1 MKFLFVQEVDGEPHE
16 IVFEKE
22 HTTIGRATDNDIQLD
37 DQGLSRLNSTVYI
50 DGETVRIVDND
61 STNGTLVNDEPAAKD
76 GTILED
82 GDTIKVGSSTVLTFK
97 KVPEPAAEEASG
109 DQTAAAAVGSA
120 SAPAPVPA
128 AVQPPAPAPKPLN
141 LLPLAIIV
149 GAIFV
154 IGISAAVIAMTALTG
169 KNGTASTNPYTGED
183 PTLTSGRSDDAN
195 STTTSSTPTN
205 LGSTTTTTTAT
216 PTGGDLPV
224 TTSTPTKPE
233 LPAKQYSAMSDAEKR
248 AYIEDRAMRI
258 AQVIGNSS
266 SEKIPPDAVT
276 RIKSFVDAYVS
287 RTKVKPLSGCRFGD
301 NLLATYTRAS
311 KNAPFIIRAF
321 NEKGMDPRI
330 GLYLAMI
337 ESEHCPCLQSHTGPL
352 GMFQFT
358 QATGRLHGLNTIPG
372 ASPSNPD
379 ERCEPEPASRAAASY
394 MKALAGRYGTGPASV
409 PLAIGS
415 YNSGEG
421 GLSTNLEKALSSG
434 TGLPRE
440 FWTLIE
446 KSDMLSKQ
454 FQAENFKYVPKF
466 FAAAIIGENPRD
478 FGLDL
483 NPISTYTK

>member
-22 HTTIGRATDNDIQLD
+22 RTTFGRATDVDIQLD
-37 DQGLSRLNSTVYI
+37 DQGLSRLNSTVHI
-50 DGETVRIVDND
+50 DGATVRIVDND
-61 STNGTLVNDEPAAKD
+61 STNGTLVNDEPATRD

-82 GDTIKVGSSTVLTFK
+82 GDTVKMGSSTVLTFK
-97 KVPEPAAEEASG
+97 KIADEAPQNVEGEQVAAASASAVPAAAPPS
-109 DQTAAAAVGSA
+109 
-120 SAPAPVPA
+120 SAPAPS
-128 AVQPPAPAPKPLN
+128 PLN

-154 IGISAAVIAMTALTG
+154 IGISAAVIAMTALSG
-169 KNGTASTNPYTGED
+169 KTETASANPYTGDD
-183 PTLTSGRSDDAN
+183 PTSTSSRSDDAN
-195 STTTSSTPTN
+195 SGPTSSTTTSSTT
-205 LGSTTTTTTAT
+205 STTST
-216 PTGGDLPV
+216 PSGGDLPLV
-224 TTSTPTKPE
+224 QSTPVKPDV
-233 LPAKQYSAMSDAEKR
+233 PTKQYSAMSDAEKR

-266 SEKIPPDAVT
+266 SEKIPPEAVT

-311 KNAPFIIRAF
+311 KNAPFIVRAF

-337 ESEHCPCLQSHTGPL
+337 ESEHCTCLQSPTGPL

-358 QATGRLHGLNTIPG
+358 QATGRLHGLKIIPG

-379 ERCEPEPASRAAASY
+379 ERCEPEPSSRAAASY

>member
-61 STNGTLVNDEPAAKD
+61 STNGTLVNDEPAARD

-97 KVPEPAAEEASG
+97 KVREPAAEEASN
-109 DQTAAAAVGSA
+109 DQSAAAAAAVG

-128 AVQPPAPAPKPLN
+128 AAPAPKPLN

-169 KNGTASTNPYTGED
+169 KNGTASTNPYTGD
-183 PTLTSGRSDDAN
+183 DATLTSGRSDDAN

-358 QATGRLHGLNTIPG
+358 QATGRLHGLRIIAG
-372 ASPSNPD
+372 ATPSNPD

>member
-16 IVFEKE
+16 IVFDKE
-22 HTTIGRATDNDIQLD
+22 HTTFGRATDVDIQLD

-50 DGETVRIVDND
+50 DGATVRIVDND
-61 STNGTLVNDEPAAKD
+61 STNGTLVNDDPAPRD

-82 GDTIKVGSSTVLTFK
+82 GDTVKMGSSTVLTFK
-97 KVPEPAAEEASG
+97 KIADEAPQNAENE
-109 DQTAAAAVGSA
+109 QAAAASA
-120 SAPAPVPA
+120 SASASAVPA
-128 AVQPPAPAPKPLN
+128 AAPPPAPAPSPLN

-154 IGISAAVIAMTALTG
+154 IGISAAVIAMTALSG
-169 KNGTASTNPYTGED
+169 KTETASANPYTGDD
-183 PTLTSGRSDDAN
+183 PTSTSSRSDDTN
-195 STTTSSTPTN
+195 SSSTSSTTSSTTSTTTSTP
-205 LGSTTTTTTAT
+205 S
-216 PTGGDLPV
+216 GGDLPLAQ
-224 TTSTPTKPE
+224 STPAKPDLPTK
-233 LPAKQYSAMSDAEKR
+233 LYSVMSDAEKR
-248 AYIEDRAMRI
+248 AYIEDKAMRI

-266 SEKIPPDAVT
+266 SEKMPPEAVT

-311 KNAPFIIRAF
+311 KNAPFIVRAF

-337 ESEHCPCLQSHTGPL
+337 ESEHCTCLQSPTGPL

-358 QATGRLHGLNTIPG
+358 QATGRLHGLKIIPG

-379 ERCEPEPASRAAASY
+379 ERCEPEPSSRAAASY

>member
-22 HTTIGRATDNDIQLD
+22 HTTLGRATDNDIQLD

-50 DGETVRIVDND
+50 EGEEVRIVDND
-61 STNGTLVNDEPAAKD
+61 STNGTLVNDEPAARE

-82 GDTIKVGSSTVLTFK
+82 GDTVKMGSSTVLTFK
-97 KVPEPAAEEASG
+97 RIADEKPAEPEAE
-109 DQTAAAAVGSA
+109 QTAAAVAA
-120 SAPAPVPA
+120 SAPAAAPA
-128 AVQPPAPAPKPLN
+128 AAPPPAPAPSPLN

-154 IGISAAVIAMTALTG
+154 IGISAAVIVMTAFNG
-169 KNGTASTNPYTGED
+169 KSETASNPYTGDD
-183 PTLTSGRSDDAN
+183 PISTSSRSDDAN
-195 STTTSSTPTN
+195 STTTSSTTSSPS
-205 LGSTTTTTTAT
+205 STTSAT
-216 PTGGDLPV
+216 PPGGDLPLAQ
-224 TTSTPTKPE
+224 STPAKPE

-266 SEKIPPDAVT
+266 SEKMPPEAVT

-311 KNAPFIIRAF
+311 KNAPFIVRAF

-337 ESEHCPCLQSHTGPL
+337 ESEHCTCLQSPTGPL

-358 QATGRLHGLNTIPG
+358 QATGRLHGLKIIPG

-379 ERCEPEPASRAAASY
+379 ERCEPEPSSRAAASY